1 MPEIIPWEDQWLTL
15 EIERN
20 FFNDEEDDDFI
31 RDLCEELEC
40 DYDELDG

>member
-1 MPEIIPWEDQWLTL
+1 MPEIIPWEDEYLTL

-20 FFNDEEDDDFI
+20 FFNEDEDDDFI
-31 RDLCEELEC
+31 RNLCEELEC